1 MFRVDVLIDERL
13 KVGAAGGMAQGL
25 MVKSGLMH
33 NQLPSLLSFIQ
44 RISSS
49 CPPSET
55 DRVTRARGLRRVKSP
70 RQRTQQH
77 FLAEKKKEKM
87 TCQIRL
93 DIPPTLGISL
103 NSLDKVACTDENV
116 PSPK

>member
-1 MFRVDVLIDERL
+1 MFRVDVLTDERL

-25 MVKSGLMH
+25 RVKSGLMH

-55 DRVTRARGLRRVKSP
+55 DRVTRARGLRRVKIP
-70 RQRTQQH
+70 RQWTQH
-77 FLAEKKKEKM
+77 FLAEKKM

-93 DIPPTLGISL
+93 NIPPTLGISL
-103 NSLDKVACTDENV
+103 NDKVACTDVNV